1 MKLQNEL
8 PKMVGAFT
16 RLNNITSIQD
26 YVNSLKISGGY
37 KDLKTRAS
45 WDVFWTCL
53 HRGYLGDNYLELLNV
68 NYHANDS
75 HIDTLI
81 KKAMDKISINF

>member
-1 MKLQNEL
+1 MKLKNEL

-16 RLNNITSIQD
+16 RLNNIQE
-26 YVNSLKISGGY
+26 YVNELKKSGGY

-53 HRGYLGDNYLELLNV
+53 HRGYLGDNYLDFLYV
-68 NYHANDS
+68 NYHINDS

-81 KKAMDKISINF
+81 KKAMDEISINF